1 MGNKLII
8 KNLLKDILINIKEI
22 IKSKTLFFNNLQN
35 SKISKSIKTIKSQF
49 SIFGNF
55 YLCYNNHLFS
65 ILNLLQNN
73 LQQNQKVSF
82 VFFQQGHQSK
92 CSPLFYYPYRGFYE

>member
-22 IKSKTLFFNNLQN
+22 IKSKTLFFNTLQN

-49 SIFGNF
+49 FEFPYFSV
-55 YLCYNNHLFS
+55 YYNKYMV
-65 ILNLLQNN
+65 ITLNLLQNN
-73 LQQNQKVSF
+73 LQQNQKTSF
-82 VFFQQGHQSK
+82 SLFQQSHQLK
-92 CSPLFYYPYRGFYE
+92 CSPLFNYPYRGLYE